1 MVILQLNSNHMNPQS
16 KLLFIIG
23 VFAFTATCYGQQP
36 TDKKPLKHFTA
47 NILTVDSI
55 LSVSSDLKR
64 QRALFIPLHHL
75 KCDKDRIRFEL
86 YKDRS
91 DLKEESTC
99 PIISKTG
106 LSINGNE

>member
-1 MVILQLNSNHMNPQS
+1 MNPQS

-36 TDKKPLKHFTA
+36 TDKKPLKHFAA
-47 NILTVDSI
+47 NIMKVDSI
-55 LSVSSDLKR
+55 LSTSSDLKR
-64 QRALFIPLHHL
+64 QKALFIPLNHL

-86 YKDRS
+86 YNDRS

-99 PIISKTG
+99 PIISKTD
-106 LSINGNE
+106 LTMNGND